1 MKDAGFEDMG
11 EYFLKRNNTVAKYIM
26 MRPIIDLCE
35 ETVRRSGA
43 WFYRRWCKQEAMD
56 LAGARAVVAAAEDRE
71 GESE

>member
-11 EYFLKRNNTVAKYIM
+11 EYFLKRKNTVTQYIM

-35 ETVRRSGA
+35 ETARRSGA
-43 WFYRRWCKQEAMD
+43 WFSRRWCKQEVMD
-56 LAGARAVVAAAEDRE
+56 LSGARAVVAAAEDRE